1 MSKRSLL
8 SLITPWRFLLIIVFG
23 VTAVIVYFRFFHG
36 LGSVTNLSDDTPWGI
51 WVGFD
56 ILAGIGLAAGG
67 FVMAAAVY
75 VFGLEKYRPLVR
87 ISILTA
93 LLGYMLF
100 IVGLILEIGRPWN
113 IWRCL
118 VNWNIHSP
126 LFEVAWCVML
136 YTTVLILEFSQ
147 VVFERFG
154 WTRMQRLF
162 RRVSVPLVIIGVLL
176 STLHQSTLGT
186 LFTIV
191 PHKLHPLWYS
201 PILPVHFFVSCIA
214 AGLAMVCF
222 EAFLSWRFLKHA
234 PRMDLLPNLARV
246 MVVVLI
252 VYAVLRVEDLALR
265 GALPA
270 AFEPGMA
277 AMLFWLENLLFVL
290 VPIAIVF
297 FSGRGMTPLTLFV
310 TSFSAVLGFIMHR
323 FNVAVTGMQLVEP
336 SGYFPSWMEFVVSI
350 ALVMAGFVAAGLAVR
365 WFPIHAARKPA
376 APGSVYRLKWTE
388 GENEDVATEETER

>member
-8 SLITPWRFLLIIVFG
+8 SLITPWRFLLVVVFG

-36 LGSVTNLSDDTPWGI
+36 LGSVTNLSDETPWGI

-67 FVMAAAVY
+67 FVMAATVY

-87 ISILTA
+87 MAILTA

-100 IVGLILEIGRPWN
+100 IVGLVLEIGRPWN

-162 RRVSVPLVIIGVLL
+162 HKVSVPLVIIGVLL

-222 EAFLSWRFLKHA
+222 EAFLSWRFLRHA

-246 MVVVLI
+246 MVVVLV

-365 WFPIHAARKPA
+365 WFPIHTARKPA

-388 GENEDVATEETER
+388 GENEDGATEEAER